1 MAFVSMPR
9 QDLLEGIK
17 ALAEEKNI
25 DKEIVFE
32 SLEIAIAKIAKH
44 KYGEEFNITASIDR
58 KNGAIHTQRLFEVIE
73 SPEAKGEDYD
83 PNTMLTVAQAKKYAE
98 ILTTDPCYEYPAN

>member
-17 ALAEEKNI
+17 SLAEEKNI

-44 KYGEEFNITASIDR
+44 KYGNCNC
-58 KNGAIHTQRLFEVIE
+58 KNCKT
-73 SPEAKGEDYD
+73 
-83 PNTMLTVAQAKKYAE
+83 
-98 ILTTDPCYEYPAN
+98 